1 MNCADGQRTSA
12 SYTLTAH
19 DGGEQ
24 MKVQDQAVTLC
35 FSTPIWRLE
44 FSDFAPVNA
53 AIRDELAQLGWD
65 KLDDEQRTIVHP
77 SHSFSEDRFV
87 SVDEVPSLR
96 VVLEFFVSGC
106 NAIARERNWDIREQE
121 VSLQNYWIHATPPGE
136 LTQFHDH
143 KPGLFS
149 GVYYVDKPENSGDLV
164 FVDVNPYHEFS
175 PRLLPGKTDPITRS
189 EITFKAGEGS
199 MLIFPGWLP
208 HKVPRN
214 NSDRRRVSVSFNAI

>member
-1 MNCADGQRTSA
+1 
-12 SYTLTAH
+12 
-19 DGGEQ
+19 
-24 MKVQDQAVTLC
+24 MKVEKQNLTLC
-35 FSTPIWRLE
+35 FSTPIWRFE
-44 FSDFAPVNA
+44 FDDHEPINA
-53 AIRDELAQLGWD
+53 AIREELERLGWD
-65 KLDDEQRTIVHP
+65 TLDERQRTIIHP

-87 SVDEVPSLR
+87 TEDEIPSMR
-96 VVLEFFVSGC
+96 IVLELFVSAC

-143 KPGLFS
+143 KPGIFS
-149 GVYYVDKPENSGDLV
+149 GVYYVDKPRDSGDLV

-175 PRLLPGKTDPITRS
+175 PRLLPDKTDPIAYP
-189 EITFKAGEGS
+189 EITFEAEEGT

-214 NSDRRRVSVSFNAI
+214 ESHRRRVSISFNAM